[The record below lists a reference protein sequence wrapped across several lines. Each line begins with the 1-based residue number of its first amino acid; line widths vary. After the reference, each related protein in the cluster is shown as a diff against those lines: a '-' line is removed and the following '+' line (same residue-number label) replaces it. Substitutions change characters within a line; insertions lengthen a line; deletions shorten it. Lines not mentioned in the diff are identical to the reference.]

1 MRGMKAKVLI
11 VDDDDLSPLFLEK
24 LLGKHFDFAYAPSG
38 EAALEVVATE
48 NPAVIL
54 MDVEMPGGM
63 NGYET
68 CRAIK
73 DNRTAEGIPVIF
85 ISAHNDAEN
94 RLKAYH
100 SGGDDYV
107 SKPFNVEEL
116 KHKVLLALANQEKR
130 NDLTEKARRATNVAM
145 MSMRDSADAG
155 VIFGFLRDIIRH
167 TDLEEIAAA
176 TLSTLLKFQIE
187 GAVQLRHGEVRVSRN
202 SRGAC
207 APVEDA
213 VLAEMAA
220 SGRIVDIGNRSAFN
234 YERATIIIYEMPL
247 QDQALY
253 GRLKD
258 TVLKMTEVLDVHL
271 SSLEALVAAIERGD
285 TLTVQ
290 IKNNAALAQN
300 IQTRLRAQRDEH
312 QRTMKRLTETIERLT
327 DAPEQAGAQKLLLQT
342 LALDT
347 RAQAQAALDFMVDLE
362 KLLAGF
368 DSDLPDL
375 PANDSRPL
383 AGPADT
389 TFNSVELF

>member
-1 MRGMKAKVLI
+1 
-11 VDDDDLSPLFLEK
+11 
-24 LLGKHFDFAYAPSG
+24 
-38 EAALEVVATE
+38 
-48 NPAVIL
+48 
-54 MDVEMPGGM
+54 M

-73 DNRTAEGIPVIF
+73 DNKSAEGIPVIF

-116 KHKVLLALANQEKR
+116 KHKVQLALANQEKR
-130 NDLTEKARRATNVAM
+130 NELAEKARRATNVAM
-145 MSMRDSADAG
+145 NSMRDSADAG

-167 TDLEEIAAA
+167 TNFEEIAAA

-187 GAVQLRHGEVRVSRN
+187 GAVQLRYANVRLSRN
-202 SRGAC
+202 SKGAC

-220 SGRIVDIGNRSAFN
+220 AGRIVDMGKRSIFN

-258 TVLKMTEVLDVHL
+258 TVLKMTEVLDAHL
-271 SSLEALVAAIERGD
+271 NSLEALTAAIERGD
-285 TLTVQ
+285 ALTDR
-290 IKNNAALAQN
+290 IKSSAALTRN
-300 IQTRLRAQRDEH
+300 IHMRLMAQRDES
-312 QRTMKRLTETIERLT
+312 QRTMKRLAESIERVADT
-327 DAPEQAGAQKLLLQT
+327 PQQTGTEKLLLRN
-342 LALDT
+342 LARDT
-347 RAQAQAALDFMVDLE
+347 RAQAQATLDFVIDLE
-362 KLLAGF
+362 KLLAEFASGLHEF
-368 DSDLPDL
+368 
-375 PANDSRPL
+375 PAKDIRTLDRAL
-383 AGPADT
+383 ASPGDT